1 MKTQQTDVIIVG
13 AGAAGAAASYRLAN
27 AGMRVTCIEQ
37 GDWQSEDNLPA
48 TQDDWEILRQT
59 CWNPN
64 PNVRRRVFDNP
75 IDDRDSSIKP
85 LTFNGVGGSTI
96 MWSCH
101 FPRLHPSDFACYSLD
116 GVGDDWPLTYDD
128 LAPYYALNE
137 KIMGVSGLKGNP
149 AYPSDNSPR
158 LPAVPL
164 SRGAERIAKAFNRM
178 GWSWWPADLAINS
191 TPYGKARNNED
202 RGSCVNCGPCELNC
216 PQKAKA
222 SADIV
227 YWPLA
232 LRHGAQLIVR
242 AKVIKVITKDNGSV
256 AGVIYRDEAGA
267 THRLL
272 GSVVMLAANAVGSA
286 RLLLLSANRS
296 NPKGLSN
303 SSGLLGKRLMLHPL
317 ARVTGL
323 FPEPIDGH
331 KGITAGSFVSHH
343 FYETDVNRGFFRGF
357 KMQAMGTPGP
367 VMTANGGLGRSIQW
381 GLNHHSDFQRHFS
394 HAYSISICSDDMPEE
409 RNRVILSDEMTED
422 DGLPVAKM
430 IYKRPFAAQQ
440 ALNFGRQKATQ
451 VLQEAGCYE
460 VIQIPEILD
469 SGFHL
474 MGTARMGNNPENS
487 VLDKWCESHDV
498 RGLFIIDGSAF
509 VTAAAVN
516 PTNTIQAL
524 ALRAADRVVK
534 LSRLS

>member
-1 MKTQQTDVIIVG
+1 M
-13 AGAAGAAASYRLAN
+13 N
-27 AGMRVTCIEQ
+27 
-37 GDWQSEDNLPA
+37 
-48 TQDDWEILRQT
+48 
-59 CWNPN
+59 
-64 PNVRRRVFDNP
+64 
-75 IDDRDSSIKP
+75 
-85 LTFNGVGGSTI
+85 
-96 MWSCH
+96 
-101 FPRLHPSDFACYSLD
+101 
-116 GVGDDWPLTYDD
+116 
-128 LAPYYALNE
+128 
-137 KIMGVSGLKGNP
+137 
-149 AYPSDNSPR
+149 
-158 LPAVPL
+158 
-164 SRGAERIAKAFNRM
+164 
-178 GWSWWPADLAINS
+178 
-191 TPYGKARNNED
+191 
-202 RGSCVNCGPCELNC
+202 NC

-267 THRLL
+267 THKLL

-381 GLNHHSDFQRHFS
+381 
-394 HAYSISICSDDMPEE
+394 
-409 RNRVILSDEMTED
+409 
-422 DGLPVAKM
+422 
-430 IYKRPFAAQQ
+430 
-440 ALNFGRQKATQ
+440 
-451 VLQEAGCYE
+451 
-460 VIQIPEILD
+460 
-469 SGFHL
+469 
-474 MGTARMGNNPENS
+474 
-487 VLDKWCESHDV
+487 
-498 RGLFIIDGSAF
+498 
-509 VTAAAVN
+509 
-516 PTNTIQAL
+516 
-524 ALRAADRVVK
+524 
-534 LSRLS
+534 